1 MIHVVGLGEMLTL
14 ETPEL
19 DTLCVGVE
27 LSEGYLDGVEC
38 RLGVELSEAH
48 LDEVEWR
55 LGVKLSEA
63 LIDEVE

>member
-1 MIHVVGLGEMLTL
+1 MIHVLGLGEMLTL

-19 DTLCVGVE
+19 DTLCV
-27 LSEGYLDGVEC
+27 
-38 RLGVELSEAH
+38 GVELSEAH